1 MKHINIFIKCYC
13 DSFTFY
19 TTKKDKSKS
28 NINMRQT
35 ARWSTAVDQDKSPL
49 IGLLYANYG
58 VKRSLYGRGN

>member
-1 MKHINIFIKCYC
+1 VIASLFIRQ
-13 DSFTFY
+13 
-19 TTKKDKSKS
+19 KKDKSKS